1 MARETLLITTLVEL
15 ADNLVDDYDV
25 IDVLT
30 VLSDRCVE
38 TVDVDAAGVMLAWPG
53 GELQYVASSSDSMR
67 IIELFQIQVDEGPC
81 VDCFNDGQPIVNHIL
96 NVDDGRWPRFT
107 PRAIELGFTSVNCV
121 PMRLRGRT
129 IGALNFFSSHEGQ
142 LAVEDV
148 AVARG
153 FADVA
158 TIAILQHQSSLAA
171 TTLNEQLNRALT
183 SRIIIEQ
190 AKGMISESTGRNMD
204 DAFAMLRA
212 HSRNHNL
219 GLTSVATSVVEGTLN
234 AHDLDV
240 PKTTPRH

>member
-1 MARETLLITTLVEL
+1 LRDGLAIVNRELVE
-15 ADNLVDDYDV
+15 
-25 IDVLT
+25 
-30 VLSDRCVE
+30 
-38 TVDVDAAGVMLAWPG
+38 P
-53 GELQYVASSSDSMR
+53 
-67 IIELFQIQVDEGPC
+67 DE
-81 VDCFNDGQPIVNHIL
+81 
-96 NVDDGRWPRFT
+96 RWPRFT
-107 PRAIELGFTSVNCV
+107 PKARELGFQSVHCL
-121 PMRLRGRT
+121 PMRLRGQT
-129 IGALNFFSSHEGQ
+129 IGALNLFRTELGF
-142 LAVEDV
+142 LDDEDV
-148 AVARG
+148 VVAQAL
-153 FADVA
+153 ADVA